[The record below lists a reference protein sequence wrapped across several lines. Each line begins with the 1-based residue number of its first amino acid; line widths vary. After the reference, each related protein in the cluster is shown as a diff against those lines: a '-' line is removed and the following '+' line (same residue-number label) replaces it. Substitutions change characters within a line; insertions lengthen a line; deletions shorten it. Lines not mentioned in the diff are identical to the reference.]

1 MKETAVPET
10 HTVELGVW
18 KVALLNDTHWDYKRK
33 WNSLLMALPL
43 FRRLAIDVYT
53 LEPTLSILFILEKIW
68 SGIESAV
75 LLYLSSRLLRIIE
88 AGLISGTVDSVAI
101 LSAVAIRL
109 CCVVLAAFLS
119 WASDGIHP
127 ALRTRVTTHFELHL
141 MQARL
146 RIDVPTSEEAK
157 SKFNAS
163 ARHAWTAF
171 EDVVDFLQQIVTT
184 GSELA
189 LIVESC
195 RAAESPLFAC
205 LCIAKPLYHS
215 FCRRSL
221 WDQAHIVYTD
231 NKHFQRMK
239 SLVQMA
245 SDAYR
250 SEVLGS
256 DLVSYII
263 AEYQKATSS
272 LGHISDEWAEQQY
285 SRRTDPLMRISEA
298 VMGDIPM
305 MYYSVAAIMKPSKF
319 SISSIAI
326 LHQSSGTLE
335 WSMRSILRDVIKF
348 RKQCE
353 QLRTLYEAD
362 KISNKLIDGCLS
374 YSPEKSQGMS
384 FELRNL
390 SFSYP
395 GSQSTKP
402 ALSNVNLT
410 IKAGQL
416 VVIVG
421 ANGSGK
427 STIIKLLARLYDPT
441 SGPDSLI
448 VDNIP
453 ISKYR
458 MSELREVTAMLTQ
471 DHSLF
476 PVLLGENIG
485 LGCIQHVGDS
495 AMIDRAAKLGGAT
508 HCLAKLTEGKDTMLA
523 AMNEAYGFNV
533 PENEAHP
540 LQVELKKLHKNI
552 QLSGG
557 EKQRIVAYVLF
568 ASRTFMR
575 FASGKVK
582 FVAVDEPS
590 SALDPEGEALLF
602 GNLIDERDGKTMIF
616 VTHRFGHLAKRADLI
631 VCMKEGNVVE
641 TGNHKEL
648 VEMNGEYAKLY
659 NIQASAFV

>member
-1 MKETAVPET
+1 M
-10 HTVELGVW
+10 
-18 KVALLNDTHWDYKRK
+18 
-33 WNSLLMALPL
+33 S
-43 FRRLAIDVYT
+43 
-53 LEPTLSILFILEKIW
+53 
-68 SGIESAV
+68 
-75 LLYLSSRLLRIIE
+75 
-88 AGLISGTVDSVAI
+88 
-101 LSAVAIRL
+101 
-109 CCVVLAAFLS
+109 
-119 WASDGIHP
+119 SDGIHP

-157 SKFNAS
+157 SKFSAS
-163 ARHAWTAF
+163 SRHAWTAF

-184 GSELA
+184 GSGLA
-189 LIVESC
+189 LIVQSC
-195 RAAESPLFAC
+195 RAAESPLFAV

-215 FCRRSL
+215 FRRRSL
-221 WDQAHIVYTD
+221 WDQAHVVYTD
-231 NKHFQRMK
+231 NKYFQRMK
-239 SLVQMA
+239 SLVQMV

-263 AEYQKATSS
+263 TEYQKATSS
-272 LGHISDEWAEQQY
+272 LGHISDEWAEEQY
-285 SRRTDPLMRISEA
+285 SRCTDPWMKITGA
-298 VMGDIPM
+298 VMGDVPM
-305 MYYSVAAIMKPSKF
+305 MYYSVAAIMTPSKF

-326 LHQSSGTLE
+326 LHQSSGSLE
-335 WSMRSILRDVIKF
+335 WSMRSILRKVTKF

-353 QLRTLYEAD
+353 QLRILYEAD
-362 KISNKLIDGCLS
+362 KIHNKLVDGCLS
-374 YSPEKSQGMS
+374 YSQSPEKSQGMS

-410 IKAGQL
+410 IEAGQL

-448 VDNIP
+448 VDGIP

-476 PVLLGENIG
+476 PVSLGENIG
-485 LGCIQHVGDS
+485 LGWVQHVGDS

-508 HCLAKLTEGKDTMLA
+508 RCLTKLTEGKDTMLA
-523 AMNEAYGFNV
+523 AMNEPYGYDV
-533 PENEAHP
+533 PENDAHP
-540 LQVELKKLHKNI
+540 LQVELKKLRKNI

-557 EKQRIVAYVLF
+557 EKQRIV

-631 VCMKEGNVVE
+631 VCMKDGNIVE
-641 TGNHKEL
+641 TGNHKKL

-659 NIQASAFV
+659 NMQASAFV

>member
-1 MKETAVPET
+1 MKTAAPET
-10 HTVELGVW
+10 RTVELGVW
-18 KVALLNDTHWDYKRK
+18 KVVLLNNARWDYRSR
-33 WNSLLMALPL
+33 WNNLLLAFPL

-68 SGIESAV
+68 SGVESAV
-75 LLYLSSRLLRIIE
+75 LLYLSIRLLRIIE
-88 AGLISGTVDSVAI
+88 VGLVSGTLDSFAI
-101 LSAVAIRL
+101 LGAVAMRL
-109 CCVVLAAFLS
+109 CCVVLAAILS
-119 WASDGIHP
+119 WANDGIRP
-127 ALRTRVTTHFELHL
+127 LLRTRVTTHFELHL

-146 RIDVPTSEEAK
+146 RIDVPTSQETK
-157 SKFNAS
+157 SKSNAS
-163 ARHAWTAF
+163 AQHAWRAF
-171 EDVVDFLQQIVTT
+171 EDVVCFLQQIVTT

-189 LIVESC
+189 LIVQSC
-195 RAAESPLFAC
+195 RATESPLFAV
-205 LCIAKPLYHS
+205 LCIAKPLYHG
-215 FCRRSL
+215 FGTRTL
-221 WDQAHIVYTD
+221 FNQAHIGYTD
-231 NKHFQRMK
+231 NKFFQRMK

-263 AEYQKATSS
+263 TEYQKATSS
-272 LGHISDEWAEQQY
+272 LGLTSDDWTELQY
-285 SRRTDPLMRISEA
+285 SRRTDPLMRIFEA
-298 VMGDIPM
+298 VLGDVPM
-305 MYYSVAAIMKPSKF
+305 IYYSVAVIMKPSKF

-326 LHQSSGTLE
+326 LIQSSETLE
-335 WSMRSILRDVIKF
+335 QSLQGILRDVAHF
-348 RKQCE
+348 RKQCD
-353 QLRTLYEAD
+353 QLRMIYEAD
-362 KISNKLIDGCLS
+362 KISNKLVDGSLS
-374 YSPEKSQGMS
+374 YPSEKSQGMS
-384 FELRNL
+384 FELRDL

-402 ALSNVNLT
+402 ALSNINLS

-427 STIIKLLARLYDPT
+427 STIIKLLARLYDPS

-448 VDNIP
+448 VDGIP
-453 ISKYR
+453 ISQYR
-458 MSELREVTAMLTQ
+458 MSELREATAMLTQ

-476 PVLLGENIG
+476 PVSLGENIG
-485 LGCIQHVGDS
+485 VGYVQHVRDME
-495 AMIDRAAKLGGAT
+495 MIDRAAELGGAA

-523 AMNEAYGFNV
+523 AMNEAYEFDV

-540 LQVELKKLHKNI
+540 LQVELKRFTKNI

-557 EKQRIVAYVLF
+557 EKQRIV

-590 SALDPEGEALLF
+590 SALDPEGEASLF
-602 GNLIDERDGKTMIF
+602 DNLIDARDGKTMIF
-616 VTHRFGHLAKRADLI
+616 VTHRFGYIAKRADLI
-631 VCMKEGNVVE
+631 VCMKDGSIVE

-659 NIQASAFV
+659 NIQANAFV

>member
-10 HTVELGVW
+10 RTVELGVW
-18 KVALLNDTHWDYKRK
+18 KVALLNDMHWDYKRK
-33 WNSLLMALPL
+33 WNNLLMALPL

-127 ALRTRVTTHFELHL
+127 VLRTRVTTHFELHL
-141 MQARL
+141 MQGKSSRL

-157 SKFNAS
+157 SRFDAS
-163 ARHAWTAF
+163 AQHAWTAF

-195 RAAESPLFAC
+195 RAAESPL
-205 LCIAKPLYHS
+205 
-215 FCRRSL
+215 RSL
-221 WDQAHIVYTD
+221 WDQAHVVYTD
-231 NKHFQRMK
+231 NKYFQRMK

-263 AEYQKATSS
+263 TEYQKATSS
-272 LGHISDEWAEQQY
+272 LGHISDEWAEDQY
-285 SRRTDPLMRISEA
+285 SRRTDPLLRISEA
-298 VMGDIPM
+298 VMGDVPM

-353 QLRTLYEAD
+353 RLRMLYEAD
-362 KISNKLIDGCLS
+362 KINNKLVDGRLS

-402 ALSNVNLT
+402 ALSNVNLS
-410 IKAGQL
+410 IEAGQL

-448 VDNIP
+448 VDGIP

-476 PVLLGENIG
+476 PVSLGENIG
-485 LGCIQHVGDS
+485 LGCVQHVGDS
-495 AMIDRAAKLGGAT
+495 AMIDRAAELGGAT

-523 AMNEAYGFNV
+523 AMNEAYGFDV

-540 LQVELKKLHKNI
+540 LQVELKKLNKNI

-557 EKQRIVAYVLF
+557 EKQRIV

-631 VCMKEGNVVE
+631 VCMKDGNIVE

>member
-1 MKETAVPET
+1 
-10 HTVELGVW
+10 
-18 KVALLNDTHWDYKRK
+18 
-33 WNSLLMALPL
+33 MALPL

-88 AGLISGTVDSVAI
+88 VGLISGTLDSVAI

-127 ALRTRVTTHFELHL
+127 VLRTRVTTHFELHL

-146 RIDVPTSEEAK
+146 RIDVPTSEEANT
-157 SKFNAS
+157 KFNAS
-163 ARHAWTAF
+163 SQHAWTAF

-195 RAAESPLFAC
+195 RAAESPLFAV

-221 WDQAHIVYTD
+221 WNQAHVVYTD
-231 NKHFQRMK
+231 NKYFQRMK

-245 SDAYR
+245 SDAYK

-263 AEYQKATSS
+263 TEYQKATSS
-272 LGHISDEWAEQQY
+272 LGHISDEWAEVQY
-285 SRRTDPLMRISEA
+285 SRRTDPLMRVSEA
-298 VMGDIPM
+298 VMGDVPM

-326 LHQSSGTLE
+326 LHQSSETLE
-335 WSMRSILRDVIKF
+335 WSMRSILRDVTKF

-353 QLRTLYEAD
+353 RLRMLYEAD
-362 KISNKLIDGCLS
+362 KINNKLVDGCLS
-374 YSPEKSQGMS
+374 YPPEKSQGMS

-410 IKAGQL
+410 IEAGQL

-448 VDNIP
+448 VDGIP

-476 PVLLGENIG
+476 PVSLGENIG
-485 LGCIQHVGDS
+485 LGCVQHVGDS
-495 AMIDRAAKLGGAT
+495 VMIDRAAELGGAT
-508 HCLAKLTEGKDTMLA
+508 RCLAKLTEGKDTMLV
-523 AMNEAYGFNV
+523 AMNEAYGFDV

-557 EKQRIVAYVLF
+557 EKQRIMAYVLF

-631 VCMKEGNVVE
+631 VCMKDGNIVE